1 MSASIF
7 SQIEDSKSFD
17 YDSYNEM
24 SHVVLCPIENKR
36 PTMKELNRYVVNQ
49 YAIYWRDIGF
59 ELDLKCSKIDNI
71 KANCF
76 ECEDRLYEVL
86 KAWLQVKDHATWK
99 TLEVAIIN
107 VKRLKSGAH
116 PVDYVEGKRHV
127 TNLLILLSYVS
138 CHRRL

>member
-1 MSASIF
+1 
-7 SQIEDSKSFD
+7 
-17 YDSYNEM
+17 M
-24 SHVVLCPIENKR
+24 SHAVPCPIETKR

-59 ELDLKCSKIDNI
+59 ELDLECSKIDNI

-76 ECEDRLYEVL
+76 ECEGRLYEVL

-107 VKRLKSGAH
+107 VKRLKSGADL
-116 PVDYVEGKRHV
+116 VDSVEGKNVLDILIKHV
-127 TNLLILLSYVS
+127 ASQLA
-138 CHRRL
+138 R